1 MAQQIAQGMGYLHH
15 RGIIHK
21 DLKTKNIFLE
31 NGRAIITDFGLVNV
45 ARRLCANQC
54 GPVSISTMI
63 EREYLSIPKGWLCYL
78 APEIM
83 QALRVQQPME
93 SDDLPFTK
101 DSDVYAFGT
110 VWFELLTGEWPW
122 KHQPPETIIW
132 LVGKGMKPSLANL
145 SATRDVKDILV
156 MCWTYKGENR
166 PDFNFLSNALERI
179 PKKRL
184 ARSPSH
190 PVQLTRSA
198 ESTF

>member
-1 MAQQIAQGMGYLHH
+1 MLSPDCM
-15 RGIIHK
+15 
-21 DLKTKNIFLE
+21 
-31 NGRAIITDFGLVNV
+31 
-45 ARRLCANQC
+45 
-54 GPVSISTMI
+54 
-63 EREYLSIPKGWLCYL
+63 SIPAGWLCYL
-78 APEIM
+78 APEVIRE
-83 QALRVQQPME
+83 LRIHQKGSE
-93 SDDLPFTK
+93 DLPFTK
-101 DSDVYAFGT
+101 ESDVYAFGT

-156 MCWTYKGENR
+156 MCWTYHHKNR
-166 PDFNFLSNALERI
+166 PDFNFLSNALEGI

-198 ESTF
+198 